1 MGGEWNLNEA
11 AAEEDGSSPTASAA
25 IVEEIQ
31 GEATMTGSA
40 EAENDGSVSSDVVV
54 EVSDDGEPVPGA
66 RKIFGFSISS
76 SRHGSPAAERE
87 PGVVTRQFFPE
98 GDAKG
103 VTPTPSPRANW
114 AGVSTSPEPVVVVD
128 GVTDELQAA
137 KRTRRGPRSR
147 SSQFRGVTF
156 YRRTGRWESHIWD
169 CGKQVYLGGFDTAHA
184 AARAYDRAAI
194 KFRGLDADINFDLDD
209 YKGDL
214 EQMSN
219 LTKEEFIHVLRRES
233 TSYPRGS
240 SKYRGV
246 TLHKCGKWEARM
258 GQLLGKKYVYLG
270 LFDTEVEAA
279 RAYDK
284 AAIKCNGKDTMT
296 NFDPSIYADELH
308 ASKTSSAGQLEHNLD
323 LSLGRSGSKGD
334 GLEPM
339 ANLNTRS
346 KFDDKLKQLDG
357 KENTRCSGNGYVQ
370 SPFLHKIQ
378 RSGQSSTPS
387 QMIAGQF
394 SRSNSDQHPS
404 SGTGGRPEG
413 GFLYNFM
420 ASNKRGIWVGEEAAR
435 NGNRLQCHHPNQS
448 SSALLQHHQ
457 DSHRK

>member
-114 AGVSTSPEPVVVVD
+114 AGVSTSPELVVVVD

-169 CGKQVYLGGFDTAHA
+169 CGKQVYLGT
-184 AARAYDRAAI
+184 YEAI
-194 KFRGLDADINFDLDD
+194 ERFTFV
-209 YKGDL
+209 
-214 EQMSN
+214 S
-219 LTKEEFIHVLRRES
+219 
-233 TSYPRGS
+233 
-240 SKYRGV
+240 
-246 TLHKCGKWEARM
+246 
-258 GQLLGKKYVYLG
+258 
-270 LFDTEVEAA
+270 
-279 RAYDK
+279 
-284 AAIKCNGKDTMT
+284 
-296 NFDPSIYADELH
+296 
-308 ASKTSSAGQLEHNLD
+308 
-323 LSLGRSGSKGD
+323 
-334 GLEPM
+334 
-339 ANLNTRS
+339 
-346 KFDDKLKQLDG
+346 
-357 KENTRCSGNGYVQ
+357 
-370 SPFLHKIQ
+370 
-378 RSGQSSTPS
+378 
-387 QMIAGQF
+387 
-394 SRSNSDQHPS
+394 
-404 SGTGGRPEG
+404 
-413 GFLYNFM
+413 
-420 ASNKRGIWVGEEAAR
+420 
-435 NGNRLQCHHPNQS
+435 
-448 SSALLQHHQ
+448 
-457 DSHRK
+457 